1 MIRMIPVEEPE
12 VLDSLVQG
20 RFSGDVRGY
29 VILDGP
35 EYRGHCLFAVEP
47 GCTRVLEVRVS
58 DPSLLDGAVRAAVA
72 AGENAGASVFA
83 LADQPEL
90 LRWREAWFR
99 GCPDPIPND
108 RLFHFCG

>member
-1 MIRMIPVEEPE
+1 MIRMIPVEEPQ

-35 EYRGHCLFAVEP
+35 EYRGHCLYAVEP
-47 GCTRVLEVRVS
+47 GLTRVLEVRLS

-72 AGENAGASVFA
+72 AGENAGASAFTV
-83 LADQPEL
+83 ADQPEL
-90 LRWREAWFR
+90 LGWRDARFR
-99 GCPDPIPND
+99 GCPDPIPNA